1 MVLMED
7 AMMIHRIVR
16 APDKRAYF
24 VNVGAIPPNEVETYM
39 QRMISKMKKI
49 PYVDPQTGQ
58 YNLKYNM
65 QNLLEDYFIPVRGND
80 TATRIETVPGL
91 QYNGIEDVGYLRDK
105 LFAALK
111 IPKAFMGYEKD
122 LTGKATL
129 AAEDIRFA
137 RTIERI
143 QRIITSELT
152 KIALVHLYTQG
163 YQSDSLV
170 NFELTLTTPSII
182 YDQERIAL
190 MKEKVDLAA
199 NMMESSLFPADW
211 IYDKIFQLSEDQ
223 LEDVKGQILEDKK
236 RKFRYDQIESEG
248 NDPLS
253 TGQAYGTPH
262 QIASLYGGNANY
274 TAAAD
279 VPVGYNEKDPTEP
292 TKIPGRPTEKNSFI
306 NTPKDPL
313 GRDRLGT
320 YDLKAKPA
328 GGGEENMKVRY
339 AGNSPLALEGQQAK
353 AMYNIMKDALSSI
366 ELGRKTTLFEEE
378 NLLDE
383 KNIREDIS

>member
-1 MVLMED
+1 VLMED
-7 AMMIHRIVR
+7 AMLIHRIVR
-16 APDKRAYF
+16 APDKRVYY

-80 TATRIETVPGL
+80 QSTRIDTVPGL

-143 QRIITSELT
+143 QRIVLSELT

-163 YQSDSLV
+163 YTNDSLV
-170 NFELTLTTPSII
+170 NFELNLTTPSII
-182 YDQERIAL
+182 YDQERVAL
-190 MKEKVDLAA
+190 MKEKIDLASQMTE
-199 NMMESSLFPADW
+199 NNLFPTDW
-211 IYDKIFQLSEDQ
+211 IYDNLFHLSESEYDEIRD
-223 LEDVKGQILEDKK
+223 LMIEDKK
-236 RKFRYDQIESEG
+236 RQFRYTQIENEG
-248 NDPLS
+248 NDPQES
-253 TGQAYGTPH
+253 NQAYGTPH
-262 QIASLYGGNANY
+262 QIASLYGGNSNR
-274 TAAAD
+274 TAASN
-279 VPVGYNEKDPTEP
+279 VPLGYNELDPSEP
-292 TKIPGRPTEKNSFI
+292 IPVPGRPKSKASFI
-306 NTPKDPL
+306 GTAKDPL
-313 GRDRLGT
+313 GRDRMGS
-320 YDLKAKPA
+320 YDLKAKPS
-328 GGGEENMKVRY
+328 GGEDATGKTKY
-339 AGNSPLALEGQQAK
+339 IGGSPLALENKNTQIVYHTNKSMFDKLQSDHK
-353 AMYNIMKDALSSI
+353 VNLFKQSDLLNENNIIDDI
-366 ELGRKTTLFEEE
+366 E
-378 NLLDE
+378 
-383 KNIREDIS
+383 